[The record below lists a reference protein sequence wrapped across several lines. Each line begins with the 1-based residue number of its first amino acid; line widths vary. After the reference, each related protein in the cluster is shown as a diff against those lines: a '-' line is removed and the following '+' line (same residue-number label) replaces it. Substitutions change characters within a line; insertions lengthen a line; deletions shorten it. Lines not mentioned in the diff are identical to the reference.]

1 MVECNMLEEVI
12 KKLRK
17 LFENEESVLVAYLF
31 ASYLRGGQTSQSDID
46 IAILLSEVPKTS

>member
-1 MVECNMLEEVI
+1 MLEEVI